1 MKGYT
6 VFVLLCVCVLSGG
19 CSVTIGTGPGPDRPP
34 RRSYPDADVTLSEI
48 DAVSQLSFDSG
59 KLAAYQDIA
68 ARPHLSAAAQV
79 YLVQRALD
87 ELSFESSRLSVVQT
101 LIKNP
106 DFLAE
111 GKQAI
116 LDNLDAFSF
125 DSSKQSVLT
134 SLNRRGYVPSGRQAR
149 DMIQTETTVEVEAGY
164 GQTL

>member
-6 VFVLLCVCVLSGG
+6 VFVLLCVMIVSGG
-19 CSVTIGTGPGPDRPP
+19 CSVTIGTGPGPDRVP
-34 RRSYPDADVTLSEI
+34 RRSCPDQDVTLSEI

-59 KLAAYQDIA
+59 KLDAYKDIA
-68 ARPHLSAAAQV
+68 ARPQLSAPAQA

-87 ELSFESSRLSVVQT
+87 DLSFESSRLVVVQT

-116 LDNLDAFSF
+116 LDNLTAFSF

-134 SLNRRGYVPSGRQAR
+134 ALNKRGPVPSGRQAR
-149 DMIQTETTVEVEAGY
+149 RMIQPETTVEIEAHSNE
-164 GQTL
+164 TL